1 MINYDKLNGA
11 IVTRTTLDRMFK
23 DKNLCSIYLSG
34 KTICLDRYKIQH
46 KNGNTYY
53 VYVRGG
59 AIAN

>member
-23 DKNLCSIYLSG
+23 DKNLCSIYLTG
-34 KTICLDRYKIQH
+34 KTTWLDRYKIQH
-46 KNGNTYY
+46 QNGNTYY